1 MKTKPNVVT
10 RLPARHTLDP
20 KSINSRLYGQVS
32 TLLSQLED
40 PEGHI
45 TLKERIAALI
55 AIGRLQVIFMGLRK
69 EKTDDHAGTAG
80 SAVRKYAGA
89 FADDNRRRK
98 ARPRPAPEPTED
110 DIERII
116 GAGTDAALA
125 GEFTDDDYGA

>member
-1 MKTKPNVVT
+1 MGKILDIHT
-10 RLPARHTLDP
+10 PARDP
-20 KSINSRLYGQVS
+20 ANINGRLYRQLDLVLEG
-32 TLLSQLED
+32 LED
-40 PEGHI
+40 PERHEKV

-98 ARPRPAPEPTED
+98 TRPRPAAEPTED